1 MVYHCLFRIPN
12 SQNKSM
18 SLRGRLKK
26 KKTVTCR
33 VGRWRQAWVIVPMG
47 STHAPIMRAL
57 CVRLR
62 YEEPCDFLFVY
73 ICLMFLPQKKMSN
86 VNENIHDF
94 CFVLI
99 IAPLLFL
106 AKYHSFV
113 DTKIIFSFVDKR
125 GVIVI

>member
-1 MVYHCLFRIPN
+1 
-12 SQNKSM
+12 M
-18 SLRGRLKK
+18 SL
-26 KKTVTCR
+26 
-33 VGRWRQAWVIVPMG
+33 
-47 STHAPIMRAL
+47 
-57 CVRLR
+57 
-62 YEEPCDFLFVY
+62 FV
-73 ICLMFLPQKKMSN
+73 CLYMSNVFTPKKKMSN

-113 DTKIIFSFVDKR
+113 DTKIIFSFLDKR